1 MRTRARILLAVPL
14 LLAAA
19 ACGGTD
25 DAAAD
30 GDDTV
35 VANSGVRVADTV
47 EIDEVDDVEETGPGA
62 AGPSATDGGQSASDL
77 GDDAAAASSGGGTAV
92 LTLENGETHEFDG
105 VMCTLE
111 PQTVA
116 GSVILFTATSYG
128 VPGLD
133 ITQFGDEGSVAGV
146 ASIEM
151 WDADY
156 ETLWEAFSF
165 GGSNAELTLE
175 GTTIRGSGDFYDDG
189 AGMGEPVR
197 GEIVAN
203 C

>member
-19 ACGGTD
+19 ACGGSD
-25 DAAAD
+25 DAAGD
-30 GDDTV
+30 GDDTMG
-35 VANSGVRVADTV
+35 ANSVVRVADTV
-47 EIDEVDDVEETGPGA
+47 EIDEVDEVEDAP
-62 AGPSATDGGQSASDL
+62 L
-77 GDDAAAASSGGGTAV
+77 GDGAPSSTGGGTASDP
-92 LTLENGETHEFDG
+92 LDAAPSSTGGGTAILMLENGETHEFDG
-105 VMCTLE
+105 VMCSLE

-116 GSVILFTATSYG
+116 GTVILFTATSYG

-133 ITQFGDEGSVAGV
+133 ITQFGDDGAAAGV

-165 GGSNAELTLE
+165 GGSTAELTLE
-175 GTTIRGSGDFYDDG
+175 GSTIRGSGDFYDDG
-189 AGMGEPVR
+189 AGMGDPVR

>member
-1 MRTRARILLAVPL
+1 MRPRARILLTVPL

-19 ACGGTD
+19 ACGGSD

-30 GDDTV
+30 ADDTV
-35 VANSGVRVADTV
+35 VANSVVRVADTV
-47 EIDEVDDVEETGPGA
+47 EIDEVDDIDETP
-62 AGPSATDGGQSASDL
+62 L
-77 GDDAAAASSGGGTAV
+77 GDDAAASSSGGGTAI

-105 VMCTLE
+105 VLCSLE

-116 GSVILFTATSYG
+116 GSVILFTATSYD

-133 ITQFGDEGSVAGV
+133 ITQFGDEGAVAGV
-146 ASIEM
+146 AAIEM

-156 ETLWEAFSF
+156 ETLWEANSF
-165 GGSNAELTLE
+165 GGSDTELTLE
-175 GTTIRGSGDFYDDG
+175 GTTISGSGDFYDEG